1 MKARLMYDWIAN
13 VELTACQC
21 RGFSNVRITIF
32 YVANGD
38 IAYELI
44 ENMPWE
50 LVLVPWKPQA
60 IEGAP

>member
-38 IAYELI
+38 IAYKFI

-50 LVLVPWKPQA
+50 LVLVP
-60 IEGAP
+60 